1 MALVCT
7 ESRLGY
13 GIPPFSG
20 GEVEADRTPWF
31 VFEGPHI
38 RLREEQIQ
46 YLSVIGERW
55 GLVALWALCKG
66 LVRFNAIQ
74 RACGINPN
82 TLRQRLMEF
91 EALGIVERKVI
102 ADVRPAVQYSL
113 TEKGRDL
120 IEIIRLLEVWIERCT
135 SGTDTGDAHT
145 RALIQAEVRES
156 RKRKR

>member
-1 MALVCT
+1 MAFVCT

-13 GIPPFSG
+13 GIPSSSG
-20 GEVEADRTPWF
+20 REIETDRSPWF
-31 VFEGPHI
+31 VFEGPHV

-91 EALGIVERKVI
+91 EALGIVERKVV
-102 ADVRPAVQYSL
+102 ADVRPAVQYAL

-120 IEIIRLLEVWIERCT
+120 IEVVRLLEVWIERWAA
-135 SGTDTGDAHT
+135 SPGTDDVGA
-145 RALIQAEVRES
+145 RALIQAEVREA